1 MVKEGMLSDSSSFNC
16 ARTREHYWLR
26 RFSAAAALVDGEKI
40 DCWPRGRRS
49 VWNRVKVLGWARCEG
64 VGTAAS
70 KWSHPLWLLSDGP
83 LRSSFTWPLIG
94 KVWRSFKTVW
104 FFDSILSYGG
114 RRGSLGVQIWIP
126 FQRQRSG
133 ESLFS
138 HVQRLPHLTSSLSAT
153 FYENKLLN
161 HDRLY
166 VLGLKNDNELIS
178 SFIQSNH
185 RLVSLILYCMY
196 LYCTPYKY
204 KIINFFWNV

>member
-49 VWNRVKVLGWARCEG
+49 VWNRAKALGWARCEG

-70 KWSHPLWLLSDGP
+70 KWSHPLWLL
-83 LRSSFTWPLIG
+83 
-94 KVWRSFKTVW
+94 
-104 FFDSILSYGG
+104 
-114 RRGSLGVQIWIP
+114 
-126 FQRQRSG
+126 SG

-204 KIINFFWNV
+204 KLINFFWNV